1 MMSILP
7 PLSERVAL
15 SAWRRLW
22 LLIFLYMIRSVQNNL
37 LQSFC
42 TTAWLDLFYLHNYT
56 TLAQSAS
63 CILYMYS
70 VLHSAQTGQMY
81 MAVGIIVSL
90 YGVLVVATVLYH
102 VIVPI
107 HMVCNVQEKGGNKI
121 SRLPR
126 SNLISNHG

>member
-1 MMSILP
+1 
-7 PLSERVAL
+7 
-15 SAWRRLW
+15 
-22 LLIFLYMIRSVQNNL
+22 MIKSVQNNL

-42 TTAWLDLFYLHNYT
+42 TTAWLDLFYLLNYT

-70 VLHSAQTGQMY
+70 VLHSAQT
-81 MAVGIIVSL
+81 MAGGIIVSL

-107 HMVCNVQEKGGNKI
+107 HMVCNVQEKEGNKI
-121 SRLPR
+121 SRLPK
-126 SNLISNHG
+126 SNPISNHGA